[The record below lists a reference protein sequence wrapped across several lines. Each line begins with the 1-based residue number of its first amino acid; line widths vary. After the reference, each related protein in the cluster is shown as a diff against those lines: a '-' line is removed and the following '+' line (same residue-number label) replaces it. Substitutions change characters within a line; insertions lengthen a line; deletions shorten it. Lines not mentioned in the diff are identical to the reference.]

1 MIKRH
6 YNQILGS
13 LVYAGILMSFAS
25 PSLSESFQS
34 HNSIKLTAEKF
45 LVEHLNNNLHGSME
59 IEVTTGRLDPRLRLR
74 QCKLPLEPFLPPGA
88 NLSGNTSIGIRCE
101 DNKPWSLYVSAKIIK
116 YADVYVST
124 RYLQRGIKLKQGDFI
139 LERHNISSHAIG
151 YVTDINAIE
160 GKILRRPLRHNVII
174 PPIALHEP
182 MLIKRG
188 EEVTIL
194 AKNMGIKVHMKGKA
208 LKNGSE
214 GEVIRVQ
221 NLSSKRI
228 IEGKVLSAGVV
239 GVRL

>member
-1 MIKRH
+1 M
-6 YNQILGS
+6 S
-13 LVYAGILMSFAS
+13 LAS
-25 PSLSESFQS
+25 PSLSENFQS
-34 HNSIKLTAEKF
+34 HNSIKKTAEKF
-45 LVEHLNNNLHGSME
+45 LTKQLKNNLRGSME

-74 QCKLPLEPFLPPGA
+74 QCKLPLEPFFPPGA

-116 YADVYVST
+116 YADIYVST
-124 RYLQRGIKLKQGDFI
+124 RYLPRGAQLKQDDFI
-139 LERHNISSHAIG
+139 LERHNVSSHSTG
-151 YVTDINAIE
+151 YITDINAIE
-160 GKILRRPLRHNVII
+160 GKVLRRPLRHNIVI
-174 PPIALHEP
+174 PPNALHDP

-188 EEVTIL
+188 EKVTIL
-194 AKNMGIKVHMKGKA
+194 AQNMGIKVHMKGKA